1 MAHILRSYVTVPQSN
16 DMPELLRVEDFV
28 VDCRALDEAA
38 FASRHGRAFLVHY
51 GAVDQMRRPER
62 PQPTQVFSVETPFY
76 SGAPLR
82 TLKSDYLVYP
92 IQSTGRSPYPSMI
105 TVGRTRNNDIILP
118 DESVSKFHA
127 FFRDAADA
135 TPGQPAPL
143 VLQDAG
149 SRNGT
154 LLDGQ
159 PVPTAKVGSP
169 VTVCAGALVRFGV
182 VQLTFLDAT
191 GLRELVKYLVPDPK

>member
-1 MAHILRSYVTVPQSN
+1 VPVTQSN

-28 VDCRALDEAA
+28 LVCRTLDEAEFVA
-38 FASRHGRAFLVHY
+38 RHGRAFLVHY

-82 TLKSDYLVYP
+82 ALKTDYLVYP

-127 FFRDAADA
+127 FFRDGTEGA
-135 TPGQPAPL
+135 PGQPAPI

-159 PVPTAKVGSP
+159 TVPTARAGPPSVVGPGS
-169 VTVCAGALVRFGV
+169 LVRFGV
-182 VQLTFLDAT
+182 VQLTFLDAA
-191 GLRELVKYLVPDPK
+191 GLRELVKFLVPEPK

>member
-1 MAHILRSYVTVPQSN
+1 VSQSN

-127 FFRDAADA
+127 FFRDATDI
-135 TPGQPAPL
+135 PAGGPPTL

-154 LLDGQ
+154 LLGGK
-159 PVPTAKVGSP
+159 PVPTARQGPPVGIA
-169 VTVCAGALVRFGV
+169 AGALVRFGV

-191 GLRELVKYLVPDPK
+191 GLRELVRLLLPEAK

>member
-1 MAHILRSYVTVPQSN
+1 VTQPDDV
-16 DMPELLRVEDFV
+16 PELLRVEDLRV
-28 VDCRALDEAA
+28 
-38 FASRHGRAFLVHY
+38 ASRTLSDAEFSARHGRAFLVHY

-62 PQPTQVFSVETPFY
+62 PQPTQVFSVETPYY

-82 TLKSDYLVYP
+82 SLKSDYLVYP

-127 FFRDAADA
+127 FFRDAADS
-135 TPGQPAPL
+135 PAVGAPSL
-143 VLQDAG
+143 LLQDAG

-154 LLDGQ
+154 LLGGK
-159 PVPTAKVGSP
+159 PVPTARQGPP
-169 VTVCAGALVRFGV
+169 VAIAAGALVRFGV
-182 VQLTFLDAT
+182 VQLTFLDAA
-191 GLRELVKYLVPDPK
+191 GLRELVRFLMPDAK

>member
-1 MAHILRSYVTVPQSN
+1 MTQSN

-28 VDCRALDEAA
+28 VACRTFNDAE

-62 PQPTQVFSVETPFY
+62 PQPTQVFTVETPFY
-76 SGAPLR
+76 TGAPLR

-92 IQSTGRSPYPSMI
+92 IVSTGRSPYPSMI

-127 FFRDAADA
+127 FFRDAADVPA
-135 TPGQPAPL
+135 DQPVPL
-143 VLQDAG
+143 VVQDAG

-159 PVPTAKVGSP
+159 TVPTARQGPALAVGP
-169 VTVCAGALVRFGV
+169 GALVRFGV
-182 VQLTFLDAT
+182 VQLTFLDAM
-191 GLRELVKYLVPDPK
+191 GLRELVKYLLPETK